1 MKKALWPIALAAII
15 VLAAC
20 KTTGPIDPN
29 ANSAE
34 AECEVGAQS
43 RQINAALQSATEGG
57 GDMNAFAA
65 ANAAQLETLARSA
78 GEAAN
83 QQTPARE
90 ASCRAI
96 ALRANAALLRSPA
109 HEAAAFAALAPQAE
123 AGERACAAIV
133 NADAR
138 ARADCDL
145 IAMWSQS
152 HEGLGAARA
161 LQAIHASVAGANET
175 SPVSDEVWD
184 RVDAQQRVL
193 QDNVNRW
200 SEAQPPRTPGMV
212 PIVASHRT
220 RVVCNARAPLRDMR
234 NLAGSGSEAWQRAYG
249 RTYPAMMLDAANAL
263 GVPATPECQNG
274 EGQSCNVSR
283 IMEVERVCEQ
293 LSGH

>member
-1 MKKALWPIALAAII
+1 MKKALWPVTLAAII

-20 KTTGPIDPN
+20 ETTDDPE
-29 ANSAE
+29 ASAE
-34 AECEVGAQS
+34 CNVGQQS
-43 RQINAALQSATEGG
+43 RQLNDALRSATEGA
-57 GDMNAFAA
+57 GDMNAFVA
-65 ANAAQLETLARSA
+65 ANATQLETLARTAS
-78 GEAAN
+78 EAAN

-123 AGERACAAIV
+123 AGERACAGIV
-133 NADAR
+133 NFDAR
-138 ARADCDL
+138 ARTDCDL

-152 HEGLGAARA
+152 HEGLAAARE
-161 LQAIHASVAGANET
+161 LQAIHASVAGANES
-175 SPVSDEVWD
+175 SPVPEDVWN
-184 RVDAQQRVL
+184 RVDAQERVL

-234 NLAGSGSEAWQRAYG
+234 GLPGSGSDAWQRAYG
-249 RTYPAMMLDAANAL
+249 RTYPAMMLAAADAL
-263 GVPATPECQNG
+263 GVPATPECQNS
-274 EGQSCNVSR
+274 ESQSCNVAR
-283 IMEVERVCEQ
+283 ILQLEGVCERM
-293 LSGH
+293 SGH